1 MLFKLSN
8 LNSNLALTL
17 GYLKPALNNSALFG
31 KSRSFA
37 SKAPSLTLC
46 QHGNACNA
54 VQRQGKAQS
63 TIILSNTRI
72 IRHSNVNS
80 SFLDSRYQLFEGRLA
95 LTRGQVFFQ
104 ILVRLLFK
112 RIFSEVFSAFL
123 AELPMIKLQT
133 KRIKLN
139 IICKLPFLNYNFAH

>member
-31 KSRSFA
+31 KSRPFA
-37 SKAPSLTLC
+37 SKALSLALC

-63 TIILSNTRI
+63 TVILSNARI
-72 IRHSNVNS
+72 IRHSNVNNS
-80 SFLDSRYQLFEGRLA
+80 ILDSRYQLFEGRLA
-95 LTRGQVFFQ
+95 LTRGQILIRVSYSFIQKDFLGSFLCFSCKASNYQ
-104 ILVRLLFK
+104 IADK
-112 RIFSEVFSAFL
+112 
-123 AELPMIKLQT
+123 K
-133 KRIKLN
+133 N
-139 IICKLPFLNYNFAH
+139 